1 MVEDAIRVEELTDG
15 IRIEG
20 EGILRL
26 TDVIRIVYKEEGSK
40 EPSLASSGRF

>member
-1 MVEDAIRVEELTDG
+1 MVEDAIRAEELADG

-26 TDVIRIVYKEEGSK
+26 ADVIRIVYEEEGSK
-40 EPSLASSGRF
+40 EPLWA